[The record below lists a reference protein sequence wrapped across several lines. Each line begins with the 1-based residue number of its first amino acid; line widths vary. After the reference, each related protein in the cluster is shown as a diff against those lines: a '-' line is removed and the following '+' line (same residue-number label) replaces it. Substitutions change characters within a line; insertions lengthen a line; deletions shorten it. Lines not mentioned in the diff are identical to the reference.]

1 MGHVGHVG
9 PNCKKSF
16 VGEDEAWVT
25 CTRSLASVKAQARA
39 ARTWGLRMVCLC
51 ACVRARVL
59 AAAFPNKKKAEVGHV
74 GHVGPICKKSFGFR
88 LAFAGVRARWQVPE
102 QATGAM
108 SKPRFTQ
115 VGPNCKKKIWMDGA
129 KTWTRLD
136 VRAPPSSGF
145 GEKSFAEQTHMTHM
159 THLPILEPVIE
170 RPLERRKEEV
180 VVEEEDMT
188 KK

>member
-1 MGHVGHVG
+1 MYSIFSKRQGSSEGSADVG
-9 PNCKKSF
+9 PSHG
-16 VGEDEAWVT
+16 V
-25 CTRSLASVKAQARA
+25 SVCVCARA
-39 ARTWGLRMVCLC
+39 
-51 ACVRARVL
+51 RARCCVSKQ
-59 AAAFPNKKKAEVGHV
+59 KKGRGGYDV

-180 VVEEEDMT
+180 EEEEEDMT